1 MSQRISLSSAWLTGT
16 KGEES
21 SWFFRFGWIVEA
33 FNVSTLR
40 RKYGM
45 IGEKY
50 YSNRLA
56 GRAR

>member
-1 MSQRISLSSAWLTGT
+1 MSQRISLSSARLTGN
-16 KGEES
+16 KGEGS
-21 SWFFRFGWIVEA
+21 SWFFGFGWIVEA
-33 FNVSTLR
+33 FKVSTLS

-56 GRAR
+56 TRAR